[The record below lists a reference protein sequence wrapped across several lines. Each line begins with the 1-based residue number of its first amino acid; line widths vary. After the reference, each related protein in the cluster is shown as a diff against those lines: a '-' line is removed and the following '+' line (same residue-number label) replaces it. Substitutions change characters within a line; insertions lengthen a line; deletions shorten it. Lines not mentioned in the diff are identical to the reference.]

1 MSVNRSRC
9 TLLTMRGYMTSRDTA
24 QCLRLEP
31 EQDGETE
38 MDEESQLFD
47 VLKALHDM
55 TCSKHPIL

>member
-1 MSVNRSRC
+1 
-9 TLLTMRGYMTSRDTA
+9 MRGYMTSRDAA
-24 QCLRLEP
+24 QFSLRLES

-38 MDEESQLFD
+38 VDEESQLFD